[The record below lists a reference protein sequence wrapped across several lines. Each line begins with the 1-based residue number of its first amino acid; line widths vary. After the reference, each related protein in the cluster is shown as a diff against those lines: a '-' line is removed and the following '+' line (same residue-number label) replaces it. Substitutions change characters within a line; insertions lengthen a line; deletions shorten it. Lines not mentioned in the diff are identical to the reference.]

1 MTAWTADIIG
11 MSGEGRAPKAESR
24 SFREPIR
31 QDLYNRYVCK
41 TAQAEG
47 LICHVFIPKS
57 VTVAASDT
65 FTLTVKA
72 P

>member
-11 MSGEGRAPKAESR
+11 MKGEGKAAKAEGR
-24 SFREPIR
+24 SFREPLR
-31 QDLYNRYVCK
+31 PDLYDRYVCK
-41 TAQAEG
+41 TAQAQG
-47 LICHVFIPKS
+47 LIAHVFVPKG